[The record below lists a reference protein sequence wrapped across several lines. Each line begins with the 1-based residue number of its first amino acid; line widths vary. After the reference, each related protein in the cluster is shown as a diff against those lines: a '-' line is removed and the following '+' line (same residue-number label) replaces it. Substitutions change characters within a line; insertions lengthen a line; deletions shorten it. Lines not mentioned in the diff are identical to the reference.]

1 MPCGPLVPGQVGEV
15 LHAGPS
21 GMLPTEVAVELARKP
36 PRVPAHLAGCL
47 PVSSHCGTL
56 RHAAVTRRWE
66 AACWVPARLSGI
78 HLQGAQAEPHWCAC
92 SGAFCML
99 PATGRSASKL
109 ARAHRTE
116 KPFLL
121 PDVSWQRRD
130 LPHVQLQYHQG
141 GKWGGWAAERQYS
154 DKWHNLE
161 VSTHISLLLWE
172 VFLYYFL

>member
-21 GMLPTEVAVELARKP
+21 GMLPTEVAMELARKP

-47 PVSSHCGTL
+47 PVSSPWGTL
-56 RHAAVTRRWE
+56 RHAAVARRWK
-66 AACWVPARLSGI
+66 AACWVPARLLESTCKE
-78 HLQGAQAEPHWCAC
+78 LRPSLTGAHVLGHSAC
-92 SGAFCML
+92 SR
-99 PATGRSASKL
+99 PRHSASKL

-121 PDVSWQRRD
+121 PDVSWQRRN
-130 LPHVQLQYHQG
+130 LPHVQLQCHQG
-141 GKWGGWAAERQYS
+141 GKWGGWAAARQYS